1 MLAFSCVIFNISCLI
16 VQIIKVLT
24 DSNKPFTDV
33 AKQLFMLKKEA
44 VDIFESFWF
53 ELHNWRFFIQTTGH

>member
-53 ELHNWRFFIQTTGH
+53 ELHK